1 VSKAARGHLLRGL
14 VSTQRKL
21 GFRLNNRHEK
31 AQTGHMMGKSD
42 LSEKHFTEA
51 YELYRVLKPG
61 DLRPREELLDTDFEE
76 LACFWFR

>member
-1 VSKAARGHLLRGL
+1 

-31 AQTGHMMGKSD
+31 AQTGHMMGRLLALMGKSD